1 MISVQDL
8 KKDFFVPEI
17 LPGPFGTIR
26 SLLSRKG
33 KSVTAVDGISFQ
45 IKQGDFVG
53 YIGPN
58 GAGKS
63 TTIKMLTGIL
73 HPSEGTVSVLGH
85 SPQRERRQVVGQ
97 IGVVFGQRSQLWWD
111 LPLQESFELLAAMYR
126 VPKARYDRMLC
137 TFDDRLQLSHFWQT
151 PVRKLSLGQ
160 RMRGEIAAALLH
172 GPKILFLDEPTIGLD
187 VVAKQAIREF
197 LQEINQQGV
206 TVLLTTHDLR
216 DIERLCRRVIV
227 INHGKILLDG
237 SIEHLYAQ
245 IGAESTLI
253 VDFYEPILSPAL
265 NNGLQVTWE
274 SNSRALVK
282 FDRSQYTL
290 TTYCASC
297 PSSVRFATC
306 ILLSRILKAPSAG
319 SFSWFLG
326 TFLVSHFE
334 K

>member
-1 MISVQDL
+1 MISVKDL
-8 KKDFFVPEI
+8 KKNFFVPEI
-17 LPGPFGTIR
+17 LPGPFATIR

-33 KSVTAVDGISFQ
+33 KSMTAVDNVSFQ
-45 IKQGDFVG
+45 IAQGEFVG

-73 HPSEGTVSVLGH
+73 HPTAGSVSVLGH
-85 SPQRERRQVVGQ
+85 SPQRERRRVVGQ

-111 LPLQESFELLAAMYR
+111 LPLQESFELLAAMYQ
-126 VPKARYDRMLC
+126 VPTERYNAMLR
-137 TFDDRLQLSHFWQT
+137 TFDDLLQLGQFWQT

-172 GPKILFLDEPTIGLD
+172 EPRILFLDEPTIGLD

-216 DIERLCRRVIV
+216 DIERLCQRVMV

-237 SIEHLYAQ
+237 SIEQLYSQ

-253 VDFYEPILSPAL
+253 VDFDGPVTATSLA
-265 NNGLQVTWE
+265 NGLQITWE
-274 SNSRALVK
+274 SNSRALVR
-282 FDRSQYTL
+282 FDRSQYTANHL
-290 TTYCASC
+290 L
-297 PSSVRFATC
+297 R
-306 ILLSRILKAPSAG
+306 LLSELGEIRDLHIVEPDIESAVAKL
-319 SFSWFLG
+319 F
-326 TFLVSHFE
+326 
-334 K
+334 

>member
-1 MISVQDL
+1 MIIVENL

-33 KSVTAVDGISFQ
+33 KTVTAVDDVSFQ
-45 IKQGDFVG
+45 ISQGEFVG

-73 HPSEGTVSVLGH
+73 HPTAGNVSVLGH
-85 SPQRERRQVVGQ
+85 SPQRDRQRVVGQ

-111 LPLQESFELLAAMYR
+111 LPLRESFELLAAMYQ
-126 VPKARYDRMLC
+126 VPTERYNAMLHA
-137 TFDDRLQLSHFWQT
+137 FDDLLQLGQFWQT

-172 GPKILFLDEPTIGLD
+172 EPRILFLDEPTIGLD

-197 LQEINQQGV
+197 LQEVNQQGV

-216 DIERLCRRVIV
+216 DIERLCQRVMV

-237 SIEHLYAQ
+237 SIEQLYSQ
-245 IGAESTLI
+245 IGEESTLI
-253 VDFYEPILSPAL
+253 VDFDGPAAAPSL
-265 NNGLQVTWE
+265 ANGLQITWE
-274 SNSRALVK
+274 SNRRALIK
-282 FDRSQYTL
+282 FDRSYYT
-290 TTYCASC
+290 
-297 PSSVRFATC
+297 PND
-306 ILLSRILKAPSAG
+306 LLRLMSELGEIRDLHIVEPDIESAVSRL
-319 SFSWFLG
+319 F
-326 TFLVSHFE
+326 
-334 K
+334 

>member
-1 MISVQDL
+1 MITVQNL

-33 KSVTAVDGISFQ
+33 KTVTAVDDISFQ
-45 IKQGDFVG
+45 IDQGEFVG

-73 HPSEGTVSVLGH
+73 HPTKGSVSVLGH
-85 SPQRERRQVVGQ
+85 SPQGERRRVVGQ
-97 IGVVFGQRSQLWWD
+97 MGVVFGQRSQLWWD
-111 LPLQESFELLAAMYR
+111 LPLQESFELLAAMYK
-126 VPKARYDRMLC
+126 VPEQRYNTMLRA
-137 TFDDRLQLSHFWQT
+137 FDDLLQLGQFWQT

-172 GPKILFLDEPTIGLD
+172 EPKILFLDEPTIGLD

-216 DIERLCRRVIV
+216 DIERLCQRVMV

-237 SIEHLYAQ
+237 SIEHLYSQ

-253 VDFYEPILSPAL
+253 VDFNQPIPSHSLG
-265 NNGLQVTWE
+265 NGLHIVWE
-274 SNSRALVK
+274 SNSRAAVK
-282 FDRSQYTL
+282 FDRSRYSPNDLLQL
-290 TTYCASC
+290 M
-297 PSSVRFATC
+297 SSLGEIRDLHIVEPD
-306 ILLSRILKAPSAG
+306 IESAVAKL
-319 SFSWFLG
+319 F
-326 TFLVSHFE
+326 
-334 K
+334 